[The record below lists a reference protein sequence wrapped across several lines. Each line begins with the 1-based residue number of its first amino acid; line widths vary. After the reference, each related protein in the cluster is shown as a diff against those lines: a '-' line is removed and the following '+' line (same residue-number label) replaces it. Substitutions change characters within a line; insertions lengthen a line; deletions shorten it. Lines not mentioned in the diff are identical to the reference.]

1 MKDHL
6 ARGHS
11 NGLVR
16 QKALDRK
23 QDHIQRIELYRCLR
37 CQICDV
43 SIVTHTNKQIGKS
56 ASKKNAEESRRREK
70 QSVFKGISSM
80 ICYPEIGNYW
90 PIHPLYFPGAATH
103 VQMFKWL
110 AVRQRKMR
118 YLFRELQQL
127 QGFLGKYL
135 IDSTRTSLIILRIH
149 F

>member
-23 QDHIQRIELYRCLR
+23 QDHIQRIEFVSLFTY

-43 SIVTHTNKQIGKS
+43 SIVTHTNKQIGKV

-70 QSVFKGISSM
+70 QSVFEGNSSM
-80 ICYPEIGNYW
+80 ICYPEIGNFQFK
-90 PIHPLYFPGAATH
+90 HPLYFPGAATH
-103 VQMFKWL
+103 VQMFK
-110 AVRQRKMR
+110 
-118 YLFRELQQL
+118 
-127 QGFLGKYL
+127 
-135 IDSTRTSLIILRIH
+135 
-149 F
+149 